1 MSNQEVI
8 EMSARTNHPAL
19 SDGPAR
25 SNALNGA
32 QETDSDI
39 KELLERVDE
48 EHRRFLAT
56 VSQRIS
62 QLELESHQ
70 GRAMGE
76 RARQAVAEA
85 EAEAAEIVQAAREE
99 GDRLRADVIKEVQ
112 ERTVILLESA
122 QKESEALLATAAA
135 EAERKR
141 AEAEVSAESLLD
153 AARANAQR
161 LAKEAQ
167 QYAVQAPALRVLVD
181 QLGEAFRE
189 LSGAISAM
197 APEQTEVALPDPVP
211 PPEASLPLIGSRRE
225 QPPTS
230 PGPGDAV
237 AADGTLRP
245 FRARPTRSWDEG
257 SRRAGRDGEGSN
269 GARRGWRFRDN

>member
-1 MSNQEVI
+1 MSNEEVI
-8 EMSARTNHPAL
+8 EMPARAAH
-19 SDGPAR
+19 PAR
-25 SNALNGA
+25 SDGLHGG

-56 VSQRIS
+56 VGQRIS
-62 QLELESHQ
+62 QLELESNRA
-70 GRAMGE
+70 RAMGE
-76 RARQAVAEA
+76 RARQVVAEA
-85 EAEAAEIVQAAREE
+85 EAEAAEIVQAARDE

-112 ERTVILLESA
+112 ERSVTLLESA
-122 QKESEALLATAAA
+122 KKESEALLATAAV

-141 AEAEVSAESLLD
+141 AEAQVSAESLLD
-153 AARANAQR
+153 AARVNAQN

-167 QYAVQAPALRVLVD
+167 HFAVRAPELRVLVD
-181 QLGEAFRE
+181 QLGQAFQQ

-197 APEQTEVALPDPVP
+197 APQQPEAALPDPVP
-211 PPEASLPLIGSRRE
+211 PPEASLPLIGSRGE
-225 QPPTS
+225 QSPTS
-230 PGPGDAV
+230 PGPSDAV

-257 SRRAGRDGEGSN
+257 SRRAGGDAEGSN
-269 GARRGWRFRDN
+269 GARRGRRFRDN

>member
-1 MSNQEVI
+1 
-8 EMSARTNHPAL
+8 MSARIDHPAL

-25 SNALNGA
+25 SNALHGA
-32 QETDSDI
+32 QQTDSDI

-48 EHRRFLAT
+48 EHRRLLAT
-56 VSQRIS
+56 VTQRIS
-62 QLELESHQ
+62 QLELESHRA
-70 GRAMGE
+70 RAMGE
-76 RARQAVAEA
+76 RARQVVADA

-99 GDRLRADVIKEVQ
+99 GDRLRADAIKEVQ
-112 ERTVILLESA
+112 ERTVILLENA
-122 QKESEALLATAAA
+122 QKDREALLATSAA

-153 AARANAQR
+153 AARANAEH

-167 QYAVQAPALRVLVD
+167 QYAVPAPELRVLVE
-181 QLGEAFRE
+181 QMGQAFQQ

-197 APEQTEVALPDPVP
+197 ASEQPEAAGSAPAVLPDPLP
-211 PPEASLPLIGSRRE
+211 PPEASLPLIGSRGE
-225 QPPTS
+225 QSPTS
-230 PGPGDAV
+230 PEPGDEV
-237 AADGTLRP
+237 AGDGTLRP